1 MRAVKYIRVSTTEQ
15 NTERQ
20 EQTDVKTYI
29 DKCSGSIPFAERPKG
44 SKLIELANDGQ
55 LDELQVHSI
64 DRLGRNTLDVLT
76 TIQSF
81 TDLGVNV
88 VSKKEGLSTLI
99 DGKVNPVSKLIIN
112 ILASVSEMELNNIKE
127 RQREGIAL
135 AKKRGVYKE
144 NGKHRKDKI
153 ETKEEF
159 LSKLKNAKCAKELR
173 NGNSI
178 RRSAKISGV
187 STTTAQK
194 IKKLLD
200 I

>member
-44 SKLIELANDGQ
+44 SKLIELANDGK

-127 RQREGIAL
+127 RQREGIAV
-135 AKKRGVYKE
+135 AKAKGVYKQ
-144 NGKHRKDKI
+144 NGGKKPTLTD
-153 ETKEEF
+153 TEF
-159 LSKLKNAKCAKELR
+159 LSKPKNAKCAKELR

-178 RRSAKISGV
+178 RRSALISGV
-187 STTTAQK
+187 STTTTQK

>member
-44 SKLIELANDGQ
+44 SKLIELANDGK

-127 RQREGIAL
+127 RQREGIAV
-135 AKKRGVYKE
+135 AKAQGRYKA
-144 NGKHRKDKI
+144 NGGRKPV
-153 ETKEEF
+153 ESGRVF
-159 LSKLKNAKCAKELR
+159 LSKAKNAICAKELK